1 MIDPHVHLRD
11 WGQSSKETVLHGMR
25 TAARGGFTHLFD
37 MPNTSPACTGRE
49 TVLERLALG
58 GEASDETGVSYHL
71 YGGITNDPGQV
82 RSIISV
88 WKELFPLVPGLK
100 LFAGN
105 STGNMG
111 IIGIDAQRQVFRIL
125 AEEGFD
131 GVLAVHAEKEELLC
145 PGRYVPGDFATHSDA
160 RPAAAET
167 ESVRDLISLA
177 DETGFRGTL
186 HICHVSAASTI
197 ELIRSRKGDMRI
209 TMGVT
214 PHHALLTRHD
224 AEDHSR
230 YLKMNPPLRD
240 EADRKAVF
248 AALMDGTADWVESDH
263 APHTREDKE
272 KGALRILVAASDKA
286 ELASF
291 GDGYIKVVTGV
302 GPVLAA
308 AAVAAAAAV
317 HHPDV
322 IVSTGTAGSMGT
334 SSIPTGAD
342 GPLGPSSILFRY
354 PAEESFD
361 LCLAFVV

>member
-71 YGGITNDPGQV
+71 YGGITNDPDQV
-82 RSIISV
+82 RSIVSV

-125 AEEGFD
+125 AEEGFG

-145 PGRYVPGDFATHSDA
+145 PERYVPGDFATHSDA

-240 EADRKAVF
+240 EADRRAVF

-272 KGALRILVAASDKA
+272 KGASGIPGIPGMLLLLHRLREAGAGEERLKDLFGRNAMRTFGLDAEDIVLQADPLALYE
-286 ELASF
+286 ELAGEYF
-291 GDGYIKVVTGV
+291 
-302 GPVLAA
+302 
-308 AAVAAAAAV
+308 
-317 HHPDV
+317 
-322 IVSTGTAGSMGT
+322 
-334 SSIPTGAD
+334 
-342 GPLGPSSILFRY
+342 
-354 PAEESFD
+354 FD
-361 LCLAFVV
+361 PYRS

>member
-272 KGALRILVAASDKA
+272 KGASGIPGIPGMLLLLHRLREAGAGEERLKDLFGRNAMRTFGLDAEDIVLPADPLALYE
-286 ELASF
+286 ELAGEYFFNPYRS
-291 GDGYIKVVTGV
+291 
-302 GPVLAA
+302 
-308 AAVAAAAAV
+308 
-317 HHPDV
+317 
-322 IVSTGTAGSMGT
+322 
-334 SSIPTGAD
+334 
-342 GPLGPSSILFRY
+342 
-354 PAEESFD
+354 
-361 LCLAFVV
+361 

>member
-71 YGGITNDPGQV
+71 YGGITNDRGQV

-177 DETGFRGTL
+177 DETGFRGIL

-272 KGALRILVAASDKA
+272 KGASGIPGIPGMLLLLHRLREAGAGEERLKDLFGRNAMRTFGLDAEDIVLPAEPLALYE
-286 ELASF
+286 ELAGEYF
-291 GDGYIKVVTGV
+291 
-302 GPVLAA
+302 
-308 AAVAAAAAV
+308 
-317 HHPDV
+317 
-322 IVSTGTAGSMGT
+322 
-334 SSIPTGAD
+334 
-342 GPLGPSSILFRY
+342 
-354 PAEESFD
+354 FD
-361 LCLAFVV
+361 PYRS

>member
-186 HICHVSAASTI
+186 HICHVSAASPI

-272 KGALRILVAASDKA
+272 KGASGIPGIPGMLLLLHRLREAGAGEERLKDLFGRNAMRTFGLDAEDIVLPADPLALYE
-286 ELASF
+286 ELAGEYFFNPYRS
-291 GDGYIKVVTGV
+291 
-302 GPVLAA
+302 
-308 AAVAAAAAV
+308 
-317 HHPDV
+317 
-322 IVSTGTAGSMGT
+322 
-334 SSIPTGAD
+334 
-342 GPLGPSSILFRY
+342 
-354 PAEESFD
+354 
-361 LCLAFVV
+361 

>member
-272 KGALRILVAASDKA
+272 KGASGIPGIPGMLLLLHRLREAGAGEERLKDLFGRNAMRTFGLDA
-286 ELASF
+286 EDIVLPADPLAL
-291 GDGYIKVVTGV
+291 Y
-302 GPVLAA
+302 
-308 AAVAAAAAV
+308 
-317 HHPDV
+317 
-322 IVSTGTAGSMGT
+322 
-334 SSIPTGAD
+334 
-342 GPLGPSSILFRY
+342 
-354 PAEESFD
+354 EELSGEYF
-361 LCLAFVV
+361 FNPYRS

>member
-272 KGALRILVAASDKA
+272 KGASGIPGIPGMLLLLHRLREAGAGEERLKDLFGRNAMRTFGLDAEDIVLPANPLALYE
-286 ELASF
+286 ELAGEYFFNPYRS
-291 GDGYIKVVTGV
+291 
-302 GPVLAA
+302 
-308 AAVAAAAAV
+308 
-317 HHPDV
+317 
-322 IVSTGTAGSMGT
+322 
-334 SSIPTGAD
+334 
-342 GPLGPSSILFRY
+342 
-354 PAEESFD
+354 
-361 LCLAFVV
+361 

>member
-248 AALMDGTADWVESDH
+248 AALMDGTADWGESDH

-272 KGALRILVAASDKA
+272 KGASGIPGIPGMLLLLHRLREAGAGEERLKDLFGRNAMRTFGLDAEDIVLPADPLALYE
-286 ELASF
+286 ELAGEYF
-291 GDGYIKVVTGV
+291 
-302 GPVLAA
+302 
-308 AAVAAAAAV
+308 
-317 HHPDV
+317 
-322 IVSTGTAGSMGT
+322 
-334 SSIPTGAD
+334 
-342 GPLGPSSILFRY
+342 
-354 PAEESFD
+354 FD
-361 LCLAFVV
+361 PYRS